1 MPRIYV
7 PSLYEA
13 RKFYPSNDTLEH
25 EGKQRNQVS
34 MQRWCQRLSERERM
48 ALPHQTVGDGM
59 RVSSAVTIDNRN
71 TLKNPYQ

>member
-48 ALPHQTVGDGM
+48 ALPIK
-59 RVSSAVTIDNRN
+59 R
-71 TLKNPYQ
+71 